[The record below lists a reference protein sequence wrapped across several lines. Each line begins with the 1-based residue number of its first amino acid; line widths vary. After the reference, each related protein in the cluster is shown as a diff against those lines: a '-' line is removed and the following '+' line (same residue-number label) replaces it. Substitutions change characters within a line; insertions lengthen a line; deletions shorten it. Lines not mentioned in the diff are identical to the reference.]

1 MKPCSSNSY
10 DNEPANLSQ
19 INRVIEKLNP
29 PKVTG
34 GP

>member
-10 DNEPANLSQ
+10 DNEAANLSQ